1 MIFSSLLFLYRLFN
15 FRDDVCHVIVAPQ
28 KVQFN
33 MAKLFH
39 IPLFAFF
46 SFLAFANGCVI
57 KCPETSNGDMTFI
70 PSPFD
75 CSKFYVCANSDP
87 VEMTCPDGLWFN
99 TELSK
104 CDYPENVKCNNGN

>member
-1 MIFSSLLFLYRLFN
+1 MTT
-15 FRDDVCHVIVAPQ
+15 
-28 KVQFN
+28 
-33 MAKLFH
+33 LFH
-39 IPLFAFF
+39 IPLFGFF
-46 SFLAFANGCVI
+46 SFLAIANSCVI
-57 KCPETSNGDMTFI
+57 KCPETSNGDITFL

-104 CDYPENVKCNNGN
+104 CDYPENVKCNNGNAYIKYVLANQYGYIRQI